1 MHAELAKAGI
11 DYKIVTG
18 IDGRSLDFRDP
29 GTSAAVAPSVLTDKV
44 LLPNQIANLFSH
56 LRASTKKF

>member
-18 IDGRSLDFRDP
+18 IDGSSLDCCNP
-29 GTSAAVAPSVLTDKV
+29 GTSAAVAPWVLTDKV

-56 LRASTKKF
+56 LRVYQKF